1 MRFTAI
7 LALVLVAS
15 AIRVNQDD
23 TAVAKP
29 AEGDMTNKTMKK
41 GGKKNK
47 KCKGKKNATAAVE
60 EEETAW
66 AMHVTVHV
74 VSSVTSVADQ

>member
-15 AIRVNQDD
+15 AIRVNQDE
-23 TAVAKP
+23 TAVTTAD
-29 AEGDMTNKTMKK
+29 AEMGDKSMKKK

-47 KCKGKKNATAAVE
+47 KCKGKKNADATVE
-60 EEETAW
+60 EETTA
-66 AMHVTVHV
+66 
-74 VSSVTSVADQ
+74 